1 MAGSNEAVTDMEL
14 TVTDKVAVVTGATR
28 GIGLA
33 TARML
38 LESGAAGV
46 TITSRRTENVE
57 AATDELGDAGFGADR
72 VLGLAAR
79 ADDDDEAERAVTA
92 TLERFGRVDILVN
105 NAGTNPSGGP
115 IMDVDMGAIDK
126 TWQVNQRAPLV
137 WSRIAYHTW
146 MQDHGGSIVNVA
158 SVGGLRPSPVM
169 GAYNVSKAA
178 LIHLTHQLA
187 FELAPSVRVN
197 AVAPAV
203 VKTRLSE
210 LLWTADEEAA
220 ARTHPLGRLG
230 VPEDVATAIT
240 YLASDQASWITGIVL
255 PVDGGVTGASGSLS

>member
-1 MAGSNEAVTDMEL
+1 MHVT
-14 TVTDKVAVVTGATR
+14 VNDKIAIVTGATR

-46 TITSRRTENVE
+46 TITSRRIENVE
-57 AATDELGDAGFGADR
+57 SALEELAEAGFGPDR

-79 ADDDDEAERAVTA
+79 ADDDTEAENAVAGTV
-92 TLERFGRVDILVN
+92 ERFGRIDILVN
-105 NAGTNPSGGP
+105 NAGTNPSGGQ

-126 TWQVNQRAPLV
+126 TWLVNQRAPLV
-137 WSRIAYHTW
+137 WSRVAYHAG
-146 MQDHGGSIVNVA
+146 MKQHGGTIVNVA
-158 SVGGLRPSPVM
+158 SVGGLRPSPII

-187 FELAPSVRVN
+187 FELAPKVRVN

-203 VKTRLSE
+203 VKTKLSE
-210 LLWTADEEAA
+210 MLWADEEAA

-230 VPEDVATAIT
+230 VPQDVAAAIT
-240 YLASDQASWITGIVL
+240 FLASDQASWLTGVVL
-255 PVDGGVTGASGSLS
+255 PVDGGVSGASGTLA

>member
-1 MAGSNEAVTDMEL
+1 MDVNVDGR
-14 TVTDKVAVVTGATR
+14 VAIVTGATR

-33 TARML
+33 TARMF

-57 AATDELGDAGFGADR
+57 AAADELAEAGFGEDR

-79 ADDDDEAERAVTA
+79 ADVDDDAERAVAA
-92 TLERFGRVDILVN
+92 TVERFGQLDILVN

-115 IMDVDMGAIDK
+115 ILEVDMGAIDK

-137 WSRIAYHTW
+137 WVRHAHEAW
-146 MQDHGGSIVNVA
+146 MGKHGGSIVNVA
-158 SVGGLRPSPVM
+158 SVGGMRPSPVI

-187 FELAPSVRVN
+187 FELAPKVRVN
-197 AVAPAV
+197 AVAPAI
-203 VKTRLSE
+203 VKTKMSQ
-210 LLWTADEEAA
+210 LLWQDEEAA
-220 ARTHPLGRLG
+220 ARTHPLNRLG
-230 VPEDVATAIT
+230 IPEDVAAAIT
-240 YLASDQASWITGIVL
+240 FLASDRASWITGVVL
-255 PVDGGVTGASGSLS
+255 PVDGGVSGASGSLA

>member
-1 MAGSNEAVTDMEL
+1 MEL
-14 TVTDKVAVVTGATR
+14 TVRDRVAIVTGASR

-38 LESGAAGV
+38 LDSGAEGV
-46 TITSRRTENVE
+46 TITSRKVENVAQAE
-57 AATDELGDAGFGADR
+57 AELADVGYGPDR
-72 VLGLAAR
+72 VLAVAAR
-79 ADDDDEAERAVTA
+79 ADEDGEAERTVAA
-92 TLERFGRVDILVN
+92 TIERFGRADILVN

-126 TWQVNQRAPLV
+126 TWTVNQRAPLV
-137 WSRIAYHTW
+137 WSRAVYRAW
-146 MQDHGGSIVNVA
+146 MATQGGSIVNVA
-158 SVGGLRPSPVM
+158 SVGGLRPSPVI

-187 FELAPSVRVN
+187 FELAPKVRVN
-197 AVAPAV
+197 AVAPAI

-210 LLWTADEEAA
+210 LLWSADEQAA

-230 VPEDVATAIT
+230 VPDDVAAAIT
-240 YLASDQASWITGIVL
+240 FLVSDQATWITGVVL
-255 PVDGGVTGASGSLS
+255 PVDGGVSGASGTLA

>member
-1 MAGSNEAVTDMEL
+1 MNITVNE
-14 TVTDKVAVVTGATR
+14 KVAVVTGATR

-57 AATDELGDAGFGADR
+57 AAAGELAAAGFGEDR
-72 VLGLAAR
+72 VLGMAAR
-79 ADDDDEAERAVTA
+79 ADDDGEAERTIAA
-92 TLERFGRVDILVN
+92 TLERFGSVDILVN

-115 IMDVDMGAIDK
+115 IMEVDMGAIDK
-126 TWQVNQRAPLV
+126 TWLVNQRAPLV
-137 WSRIAYHTW
+137 WSRVAYHAS
-146 MQDHGGSIVNVA
+146 MRSNGGVIVNVA
-158 SVGGLRPSPVM
+158 SVGGLRPSPII

-178 LIHLTHQLA
+178 LVHLTHQLA
-187 FELAPSVRVN
+187 LELAPDVRVN

-230 VPEDVATAIT
+230 VPDDVATAIT
-240 YLASDQASWITGIVL
+240 FLASDQTSWITGVVL
-255 PVDGGVTGASGSLS
+255 PVDGGVSGATGSLA

>member
-1 MAGSNEAVTDMEL
+1 MEL
-14 TVTDKVAVVTGATR
+14 TVTGKVAIVTGATR

-46 TITSRRTENVE
+46 TVTSRKTENVE
-57 AATDELGDAGFGADR
+57 AACDELGAGGFGPDR

-79 ADDDDEAERAVTA
+79 ADDDAEAERTVTS
-92 TLERFGRVDILVN
+92 TLERFGAVDILVN

-115 IMDVDMGAIDK
+115 IMDVEMSAIDK
-126 TWQVNQRAPLV
+126 TWQVNHRAPLV
-137 WSRIAYHTW
+137 WSRAAYRAW
-146 MQDHGGSIVNVA
+146 MKAHGGSIVNVA
-158 SVGGLRPSPVM
+158 SVGGIRPSPIM

-210 LLWTADEEAA
+210 LLWTADEHAA

-230 VPEDVATAIT
+230 EPGMWRQPSPFSPRTRRPGSR
-240 YLASDQASWITGIVL
+240 ASCCRSTGV
-255 PVDGGVTGASGSLS
+255 